1 MIVIKITYASSQMG
15 KTDLFPKQEGSFF
28 YGKKIICYKYSASL
42 RQFPSLGGWPDII
55 KMYVGK
61 ACIQIFKIIYMQ
73 A

>member
-1 MIVIKITYASSQMG
+1 MLAAKWVKLTYFRNS
-15 KTDLFPKQEGSFF
+15 KGSFF